1 MELIEPSG
9 TQSGELSSIGF
20 ENVTQSNRMRK
31 FTPIILEIN
40 LCFLSLQLK
49 LIGGNLGRLIRF
61 LMNGTL

>member
-1 MELIEPSG
+1 MILIMII
-9 TQSGELSSIGF
+9 LS
-20 ENVTQSNRMRK
+20 MRK

-49 LIGGNLGRLIRF
+49 LIGGNLGRLISF